1 MTFSTNDQLNW
12 GVTSAALTAT
22 LDDGQQVEVFGKV
35 AQVRDDNG
43 AILGITSQTY
53 EIYQNNDLRNLITPM
68 VDEGLLEITNIGY
81 LGKGE
86 KVFIQAQMA
95 EEYQIVGEAHQ
106 ARITLLN
113 AHDGSAALAAGVTD
127 HRVICS
133 NTFAMAMSDL
143 DKRLRHTSDIHTRA
157 LEITQ
162 VINFVNENMKR
173 FSDAAEKLS
182 SHRVVGSELD
192 DLIATVYKKPVENVR
207 AANSIR
213 KFYREGAGNE
223 GKTLWDALNAVTQ
236 YTTHNASKDEG
247 KRFASVNFGA
257 NAARNLRAMNAALA
271 LA

>member
-12 GVTSAALTAT
+12 GVSSAALTAT
-22 LDDGQQVEVFGKV
+22 LDDGQQIPVFDKV

-43 AILGITSQTY
+43 AVLGITSPSY
-53 EIYQNNDLRNLITPM
+53 EIYQNNDLKNLITPM

-95 EEYQIVGEAHQ
+95 QEYKIVGEAHR

-133 NTFAMAMSDL
+133 NTFAMAMTDL
-143 DKRLRHTSDIHTRA
+143 DKRLRHTADIHTHA

-162 VINFVNENMKR
+162 TIDYVNENMMR
-173 FSDAAEKLS
+173 FRDA
-182 SHRVVGSELD
+182 SETLAHTNCDDAMLD
-192 DLIATVYKKPVENVR
+192 TLIAATYKKPVENVR

-213 KFYREGAGNE
+213 RFFREGAGNE
-223 GKTLWDALNAVTQ
+223 GVSLWDGLNAITQ
-236 YTTHNASKDEG
+236 YTTHSAMKDDG

-257 NAARNLRAMNAALA
+257 NALRNRTAMNAALA
-271 LA
+271 LV